1 MTINKTRKKRIGN
14 NKPLRTSPYPS
25 KDLTDK
31 RINRLMVLRFEEYRA
46 DSKGRR
52 KCYYR
57 CKCDCGN
64 ETIISAN
71 ELKNGRISC
80 GCALEEFRKNILGK
94 QARERMSLP
103 FGESSFNALYAGYK
117 DRSKKKKR
125 EFTLT
130 REEFREITSRDCF
143 FCGIKPLQIF
153 SKGKKHRNGHY
164 LHNGIDRINSSKGY
178 INGNVLPCCEIC
190 NKAKRD
196 LSLDEFLNWINRI
209 IKFRY
214 DNTQGTQEN

>member
-1 MTINKTRKKRIGN
+1 MEK
-14 NKPLRTSPYPS
+14 L
-25 KDLTDK
+25 
-31 RINRLMVLRFEEYRA
+31 
-46 DSKGRR
+46 
-52 KCYYR
+52 
-57 CKCDCGN
+57 
-64 ETIISAN
+64 
-71 ELKNGRISC
+71 
-80 GCALEEFRKNILGK
+80 
-94 QARERMSLP
+94 
-103 FGESSFNALYAGYK
+103 
-117 DRSKKKKR
+117 
-125 EFTLT
+125 LT